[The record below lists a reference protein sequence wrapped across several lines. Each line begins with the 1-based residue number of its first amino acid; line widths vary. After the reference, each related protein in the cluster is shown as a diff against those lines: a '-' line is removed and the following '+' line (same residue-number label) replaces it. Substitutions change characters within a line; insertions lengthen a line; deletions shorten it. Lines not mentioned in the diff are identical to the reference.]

1 MDNTNAPKLLTRI
14 KEFFVKK
21 AASFKKNANIVRELV
36 KKNVKI
42 QYRNSAI
49 GAIWTILNPL
59 LNMLVMYF
67 VFSNVLG
74 YKDDKTYALYLLC
87 GTITFALMRAGTTQS
102 MTSLVNNRGL
112 LTKNKISYFVFPVSN
127 NLSAVINFAFSL
139 IALLTVM
146 IFVAFFN
153 NVFEIFSPNLLLILI
168 MLPALFLFSYGLSL
182 ILSAL
187 YVFFRDIQH
196 FYNVFLTLWT
206 YLTPMFYKVDRFAN
220 SEDLSA
226 KFITAVI
233 NLNPMYHFVEF
244 FRDAA
249 YRCAENTQFVANCGE
264 LKTEFIQKGTE
275 MVEVTVGSSQFWD
288 SLVSGEGMTKA
299 IEMLETAQMYAPLP
313 GAQEILILYGWG
325 IGAFL
330 IGTLVFLLTRR
341 KFIFYI

>member
-249 YRCAENTQFVANCGE
+249 YRCAENTQFVENCGE
-264 LKTEFIQKGTE
+264 IINGVGTSEFWGELVKTNGLQKA
-275 MVEVTVGSSQFWD
+275 M
-288 SLVSGEGMTKA
+288 
-299 IEMLETAQMYAPLP
+299 EMLQTAQMYAPLP

>member
-1 MDNTNAPKLLTRI
+1 MENTNAPKLLTRL

-127 NLSAVINFAFSL
+127 NLGAVINFAFSL

-153 NVFEIFSPNLLLILI
+153 NVFEIFSPNLLLILVMI
-168 MLPALFLFSYGLSL
+168 PALFLFSYGLSL

-244 FRDAA
+244 FRDVA
-249 YRCAENTQFVANCGE
+249 YRCSENTQFVANCGE
-264 LKTEFIQKGTE
+264 IING
-275 MVEVTVGSSQFWD
+275 VGSGEFW
-288 SLVSGEGMTKA
+288 SELVKTNGLQKA
-299 IEMLETAQMYAPLP
+299 MEMLQTAQMYAPLP
-313 GAQEILILYGWG
+313 DATEILILYGWG

-330 IGTLVFLLTRR
+330 LGTLVFLLTRR

>member
-153 NVFEIFSPNLLLILI
+153 NVFEIFSPNLLLILV
-168 MLPALFLFSYGLSL
+168 MVPALFLFSYGLSL

-264 LKTEFIQKGTE
+264 IINGVGTSEFWGELVKTNGLQKA
-275 MVEVTVGSSQFWD
+275 M
-288 SLVSGEGMTKA
+288 
-299 IEMLETAQMYAPLP
+299 EMLETAQMYAPLP